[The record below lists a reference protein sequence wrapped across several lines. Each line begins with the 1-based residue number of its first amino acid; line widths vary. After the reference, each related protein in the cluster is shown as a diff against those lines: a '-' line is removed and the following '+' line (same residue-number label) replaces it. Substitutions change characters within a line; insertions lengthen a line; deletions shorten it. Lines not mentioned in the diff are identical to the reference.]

1 MSLQDFTNL
10 AEIAASAGVIVSLI
24 FVGYQMR
31 QNTNQLQRNEHNSTM
46 TQWSTIRMALVDNR
60 DVAEIWRAG
69 LHGERELD
77 ATDQFRL
84 ESLLAEQLWAAY
96 HVWERTRRG
105 ILTEGTFQEAVA
117 PLAPAW
123 LSTLRGAPWWSTAK
137 RNYPPLFVADIDAA
151 LTKFGVAPSVNSHAS
166 PSAFSRDGSD
176 G

>member
-10 AEIAASAGVIVSLI
+10 AEIVASVVLIVSLV

-46 TQWSTIRMALVDNR
+46 AQWSTIRMALVENR
-60 DVAEIWRAG
+60 DVAEIWRMG
-69 LHGERELD
+69 LHGELDLD

-96 HVWERTRRG
+96 HVWERTKRG
-105 ILTEGTFQEAVA
+105 ILKEGRFQEAVA

-123 LSTLRGAPWWSTAK
+123 LSTPRGEPWWSDAK
-137 RNYPPLFVADIDAA
+137 RNYPPLFVADVDAA
-151 LTKFGVAPSVNSHAS
+151 LSKFGGAAQ
-166 PSAFSRDGSD
+166 
-176 G
+176 